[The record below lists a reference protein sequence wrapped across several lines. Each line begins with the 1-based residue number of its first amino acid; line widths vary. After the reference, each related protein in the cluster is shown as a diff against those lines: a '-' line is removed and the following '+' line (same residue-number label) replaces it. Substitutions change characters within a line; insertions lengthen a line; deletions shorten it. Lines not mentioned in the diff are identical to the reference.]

1 VEIKSATSFFILFL
15 VVVGTQFGFQQSKM
29 ESQKTF
35 CVNILDRW
43 LNIPTRL
50 ETIASGAILERLPS
64 VRLPFAIISM
74 RVSSK
79 KKGSPTL

>member
-1 VEIKSATSFFILFL
+1 VEIKSATSFFIFFL

-35 CVNILDRW
+35 CVNIFDRW

-50 ETIASGAILERLPS
+50 KAVAVATRMEHRGE
-64 VRLPFAIISM
+64 
-74 RVSSK
+74 
-79 KKGSPTL
+79 